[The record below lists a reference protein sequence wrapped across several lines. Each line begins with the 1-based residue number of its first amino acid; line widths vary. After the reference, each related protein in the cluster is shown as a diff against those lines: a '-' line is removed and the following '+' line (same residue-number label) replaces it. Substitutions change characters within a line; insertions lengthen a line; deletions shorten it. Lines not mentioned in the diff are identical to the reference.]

1 MELNLVDSWCDLEP
15 RIGEQLLKVL
25 DGKIGDTDVLDTARL
40 RELLELSPCVA
51 EVPIGVM
58 LAQVI
63 GVGGRWPVLGIIS
76 VVQQSL
82 DQQLTIRYRS
92 T

>member
-1 MELNLVDSWCDLEP
+1 VELNLVDSRCDLES

-25 DGKIGDTDVLDTARL
+25 DGKIGDTNVLDTARL

-51 EVPIGVM
+51 EVPIRVV

-63 GVGGRWPVLGIIS
+63 GVGGGWPVLGIVRI
-76 VVQQSL
+76 V
-82 DQQLTIRYRS
+82 
-92 T
+92 